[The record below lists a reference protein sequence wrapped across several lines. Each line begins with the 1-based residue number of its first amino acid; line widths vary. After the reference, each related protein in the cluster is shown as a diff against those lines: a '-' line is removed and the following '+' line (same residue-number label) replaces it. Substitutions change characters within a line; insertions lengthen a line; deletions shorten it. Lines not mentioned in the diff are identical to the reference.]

1 MGLLEQLFGI
11 YTPQIPQPP
20 AMTSVLPFAAQK
32 SLQNGILP
40 TLNVSTLIMSQ
51 GEICHY
57 VDKACLFTKK
67 VERHYR
73 RVNRGSSFRVMK
85 GWTYHTGNG
94 ESHPVEIELPV
105 YTPGYL
111 YFTNKRVVFVSK
123 EKGFEKKLSSLTA
136 VTGYSDAIVL
146 KFSSKTYSLLLH
158 SAPSAQRTL
167 ALLKP

>member
-20 AMTSVLPFAAQK
+20 SMTSVLPFAAQK
-32 SLQNGILP
+32 SLQTGLLP

-51 GEICHY
+51 GEVCHY

-67 VERHYR
+67 IERHYR

-94 ESHPVEIELPV
+94 
-105 YTPGYL
+105 
-111 YFTNKRVVFVSK
+111 
-123 EKGFEKKLSSLTA
+123 
-136 VTGYSDAIVL
+136 
-146 KFSSKTYSLLLH
+146 
-158 SAPSAQRTL
+158 
-167 ALLKP
+167 